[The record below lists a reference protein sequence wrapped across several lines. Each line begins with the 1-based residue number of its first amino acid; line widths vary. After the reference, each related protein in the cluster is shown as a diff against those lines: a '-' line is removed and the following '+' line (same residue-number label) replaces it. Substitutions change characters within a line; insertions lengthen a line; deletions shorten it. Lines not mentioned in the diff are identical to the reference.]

1 MRESTVEARLKRE
14 IEKRGGLCIKFVS
27 PGYTG
32 VPDRIVLMRGGFV
45 AFVET
50 KAPGE
55 KERKRQQYVQS
66 MLRRFGLAVYS
77 TVDTPEKAAEVAEDC
92 LRRSQAKR
100 KQEEKP

>member
-1 MRESTVEARLKRE
+1 MRESVVEARLKRE
-14 IEKRGGLCIKFVS
+14 VEKRGGLCIKFVS
-27 PGYTG
+27 PGFTG
-32 VPDRIVLMRGGFV
+32 VPDRIVLMCGGFV

-55 KERKRQQYVQS
+55 TERKRQKYVQS
-66 MLRRFGLAVYS
+66 ILRRFGLLVFS
-77 TVDTPEKAAEVAEDC
+77 SIDTPEKAAEVAEDC